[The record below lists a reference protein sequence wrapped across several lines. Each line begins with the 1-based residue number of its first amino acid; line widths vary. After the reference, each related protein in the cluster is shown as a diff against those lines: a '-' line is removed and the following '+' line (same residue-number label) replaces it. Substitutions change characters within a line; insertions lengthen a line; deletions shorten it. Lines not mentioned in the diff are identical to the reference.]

1 MRAALAMRPEG
12 GVRRN
17 AARSGSPKR
26 ESDDITAASGDEGA
40 RADVDVA
47 LSLARNA
54 VAPFVCRGGSG
65 PSVRHRSRWYTP
77 CHTMP
82 TKLPRI
88 AVVRDAALDQAL
100 ASVREL
106 IGSDRPAAAQV
117 HDLAVK
123 GAEAL
128 IADAEHRR
136 RLRLELN
143 DMAASED
150 PPWDREVLRD
160 IDRLGWGHT

>member
-1 MRAALAMRPEG
+1 
-12 GVRRN
+12 
-17 AARSGSPKR
+17 
-26 ESDDITAASGDEGA
+26 
-40 RADVDVA
+40 
-47 LSLARNA
+47 
-54 VAPFVCRGGSG
+54 
-65 PSVRHRSRWYTP
+65 
-77 CHTMP
+77 MP

-88 AVVRDAALDQAL
+88 AVVRDAALEQAL

-106 IGSDRPAAAQV
+106 TGSDRPAAAQV

-143 DMAASED
+143 DMAISED

>member
-1 MRAALAMRPEG
+1 MS
-12 GVRRN
+12 
-17 AARSGSPKR
+17 ARDHSTLVQNR
-26 ESDDITAASGDEGA
+26 VQGA
-40 RADVDVA
+40 TRSCV
-47 LSLARNA
+47 A
-54 VAPFVCRGGSG
+54 VAAGRLSAIA
-65 PSVRHRSRWYTP
+65 SRWYTP

-143 DMAASED
+143 DMAISED

>member
-1 MRAALAMRPEG
+1 
-12 GVRRN
+12 
-17 AARSGSPKR
+17 
-26 ESDDITAASGDEGA
+26 
-40 RADVDVA
+40 
-47 LSLARNA
+47 
-54 VAPFVCRGGSG
+54 
-65 PSVRHRSRWYTP
+65 
-77 CHTMP
+77 MP

-88 AVVRDAALDQAL
+88 AVVPDTELDQAL
-100 ASVREL
+100 ASIREL

-143 DMAASED
+143 DMAISEQ
-150 PPWDREVLRD
+150 PPWDREVLRE
-160 IDRLGWGHT
+160 IDRLGWGHP